1 MKPIIMK
8 AFDKKYKVKPGIS
21 IVGNTEQSNI
31 QIALPECFKLNYE
44 SNILWIQPIINIH
57 RINGQGDA
65 QLLRIDKEYEL
76 DLTTGQKQIIVQ
88 EQNII
93 FEYAKPKIIKI
104 NLINHNKPN
113 TTFLEPIITK
123 KVQTEQNEKQ
133 FRNIVK
139 SKNQPRHYLL
149 VQNYIKQMNGDYR
162 IKFSNFSVCDDDL
175 LKLLKMG
182 IQVDFEKYN
191 ILVMETFK
199 RTFNFLLAINEGKI
213 IVNSQWIKDCLSS
226 MQVQN
231 PYLYVL
237 KTNNFSILNSIETSI
252 SQSIFLNKQFNLSPD
267 LKSNLKDYEIIQLIE
282 AGGGSIG
289 NGENSIK
296 IISNGEVGGLEI
308 EQLIQMILFQRA

>member
-8 AFDKKYKVKPGIS
+8 AFDKKYKVQPGIS

-44 SNILWIQPIINIH
+44 FNILWIQPIINIH

-88 EQNII
+88 EQTIT

-104 NLINHNKPN
+104 NLINHKKQN
-113 TTFLEPIITK
+113 TTFLEPTIIK
-123 KVQTEQNEKQ
+123 KVQTESNEIQ
-133 FRNIVK
+133 
-139 SKNQPRHYLL
+139 SKNIKKQKSQSKHYLL
-149 VQNYIKQMNGDYR
+149 VQNYIKQLNGDYR
-162 IKFSNFSVCDDDL
+162 IKFSNFSVCNDDL

-199 RTFNFLLAINEGKI
+199 RTFNLLLAINQGKM
-213 IVNSQWIKDCLSS
+213 IVNSQWIKDSLSS

-237 KTNNFSILNSIETSI
+237 KTTNLSILNSIETSL

-282 AGGGSIG
+282 AAGGTIG

-296 IISNGEVGGLEI
+296 IINNGEAGGLEI
-308 EQLIQMILFQRA
+308 EQLIQMMLFQKV